1 MYKFNELSPRRFPLK
16 ELYNVT
22 LVTNITYLTQLTFRT
37 IDNWLN
43 DVSEDDKYVLVK
55 LRKKLHYY
63 NYLLKADNYKSVY
76 KIGNIIREIRAD
88 VNAIVKKYIGD

>member
-1 MYKFNELSPRRFPLK
+1 MYKFNELNPRRFPLK

-22 LVTNITYLTQLTFRT
+22 LVTNVTYLTQLTFRT

-43 DVSEDDKYVLVK
+43 DVSETDRCTLIK

-63 NYLLKADNYKSVY
+63 NILLKSDNYKSIY
-76 KIGNIIREIRAD
+76 KLGCKIREVRFD
-88 VNAIVKKYIGD
+88 VNVIIKKYIGD

>member
-1 MYKFNELSPRRFPLK
+1 MYKFNELNPRRFPLK

-22 LVTNITYLTQLTFRT
+22 LVTNVTYLTQLTFRT

-43 DVSEDDKYVLVK
+43 DVSETDRCALVK

-63 NYLLKADNYKSVY
+63 NLMLKSDNYKSVY
-76 KIGNIIREIRAD
+76 KLGCKIREVRAD
-88 VNAIVKKYIGD
+88 VNDIIKKNMGD

>member
-1 MYKFNELSPRRFPLK
+1 MFKFNELNPRRFPLK

-22 LVTNITYLTQLTFRT
+22 LVTNITYLTQLTFIT

-43 DVSEDDKYVLVK
+43 NMSETDKYTLVK

-63 NYLLKADNYKSVY
+63 NYVLKTDNYKSVY
-76 KIGNIIREIRAD
+76 KLGCKIREVRAD
-88 VNAIVKKYIGD
+88 VNSIIKKYIGD

>member
-1 MYKFNELSPRRFPLK
+1 MYKFNELNPRRFPLK

-37 IDNWLN
+37 IDSWLN
-43 DVSEDDKYVLVK
+43 DVSETDRYTLIK

-63 NYLLKADNYKSVY
+63 NILLKSDNYKSIY
-76 KIGNIIREIRAD
+76 KLGCKIREVRFD
-88 VNAIVKKYIGD
+88 VNVIIKKYIGD